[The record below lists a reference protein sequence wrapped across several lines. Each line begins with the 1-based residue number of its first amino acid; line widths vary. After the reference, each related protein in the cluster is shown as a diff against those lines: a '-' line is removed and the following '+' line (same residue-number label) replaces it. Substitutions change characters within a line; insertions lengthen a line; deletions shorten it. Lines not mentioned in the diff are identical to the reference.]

1 MSKLEKVITSK
12 KFKDDMQR
20 HANEQAEFFKV
31 FESLMEYDKDR
42 KIDLCAELED
52 HEKTN
57 IERILTMNSS
67 ISNMGRKVN
76 LNDYY
81 AVAAIFSDVM
91 MKFSFLILG

>member
-20 HANEQAEFFKV
+20 HASEQAEFFKV

-57 IERILTMNSS
+57 IERMLQITEGNQTKAAERL
-67 ISNMGRKVN
+67 NMKRTTLLAKMRKYN
-76 LNDYY
+76 L
-81 AVAAIFSDVM
+81 I
-91 MKFSFLILG
+91 